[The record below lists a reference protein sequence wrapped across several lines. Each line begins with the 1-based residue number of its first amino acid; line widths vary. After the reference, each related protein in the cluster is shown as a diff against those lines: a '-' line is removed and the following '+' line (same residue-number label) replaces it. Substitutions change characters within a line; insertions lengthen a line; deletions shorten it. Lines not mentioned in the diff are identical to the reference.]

1 MAERLN
7 EVPETVDDLVN
18 LQKYLIKV
26 SQVSVHSH
34 MTPVIYLISI
44 HVVLVTLFVSVQ

>member
-18 LQKYLIKV
+18 LQKYLIEV
-26 SQVSVHSH
+26 SLS
-34 MTPVIYLISI
+34 T
-44 HVVLVTLFVSVQ
+44 VT